1 MSIGWKWVERESVQ
15 DRGYDRVR
23 PRCLNGRSI
32 WGKSRHGITRSFQ
45 RAVDPHSRDFHLCP
59 RLQVGEGISLVPKRE
74 GALIDARPD
83 KGRKRQLVL

>member
-45 RAVDPHSRDFHLCP
+45 RAV
-59 RLQVGEGISLVPKRE
+59 EKRE